1 MKYLFIAE
9 KPSLMRDVKNCYENH
24 KNEII
29 SKVGYIDFIAL
40 SGHVCANGEPKDYQ
54 EWDCPWS
61 DVDYPMIPQAWVI
74 KPINDKGKIATL
86 KKIKEIQGGYDGI
99 IVGTDS
105 DVEGYGIY
113 YLLEHFLKME
123 NKKALRFMEHSLT
136 DKEILESL
144 LTMTDYHKD
153 PVHIRFV
160 NSFLLRSHADW
171 LYGMNCTRLATLGLG
186 ELMTIGRV
194 KAPTIKLV
202 YDNSMAIENFKPR
215 KYYHLTSNY
224 GSFQG
229 TAINKEGK
237 PLEFASPNDIN
248 TINIPKTGI
257 IQAVEKKETFT
268 HAPQLYDLTAL
279 QGEVGQ
285 SLGMTP
291 TKVLEIV
298 QSLYEKHKVI
308 SYPRT
313 QCRFISSE
321 KANEFSDM
329 LSKMSVFP
337 ELRDFAATI
346 TSQDIERV
354 KKDKKVVNDSE
365 VNKESH
371 DALLPT
377 SKTPVLSE
385 MSADETKIC
394 MLIYKRLLAQ
404 FLPMLK
410 EGKTRMLTSHGE
422 YKFLSQGKVILD
434 QGWRNLYGGL
444 KDNKIPDLEKGA
456 TIEAEKIT
464 TQEKVTNPP
473 KRLTQATLTIAM
485 EKIANLIEDTELK
498 KSLADSKGIGTSA
511 TRAAIILDIINRG
524 YVEDRKGLY
533 ITSLGKAYVE
543 SLSGI
548 DIISPVFAA
557 QLDTQIKNIQ
567 RGEVDYQTVYQNMIK
582 NLKQLCVQMEHLEE
596 NQSFTAGCPRCDG
609 DLHKNGYNYICNKC
623 GLQIPKQICGQAVSE
638 DIIQELKNKQ
648 FSKRMK
654 FKKKDGTVFEAR
666 LRVTA
671 EGLKFDFSSSIRCPY
686 CGCDISK
693 GKYGYY
699 CKCGLKIPTIISDV
713 LSEKDIKTL
722 VEEQYLSKRKGFK
735 SKKGNTFE
743 AALKIEDKKVEFIFD

>member
-410 EGKTRMLTSHGE
+410 EGKTRMLTSHGK